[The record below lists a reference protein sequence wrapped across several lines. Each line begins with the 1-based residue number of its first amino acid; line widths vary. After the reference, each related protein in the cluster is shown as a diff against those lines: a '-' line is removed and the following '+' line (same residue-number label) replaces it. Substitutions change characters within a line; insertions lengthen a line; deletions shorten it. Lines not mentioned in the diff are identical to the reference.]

1 MAKDIYSSYNE
12 LKAREEINRD
22 YEIWISDVGSPIT
35 IMAPHG
41 GRIEPRT
48 SYIAR
53 SVARDKFN
61 CYCFEGIKA
70 DNNALLHITSHN
82 FDEPQALKLIAR
94 SQTVVTVHACTDR
107 ESRVYLGGLDTR
119 LIAVIAGQLKAR
131 GIVRARTNS
140 RYPGLN
146 PANICNRGTA
156 RKGAQLEVS
165 RGLRDDLRQVELLAA
180 AVHAALTDFALRRHK
195 SEKDIK
201 DTKKEIDCNNGG
213 KTCQ

>member
-12 LKAREEINRD
+12 LKAREKINCD
-22 YEIWISDVGSPIT
+22 YDIWISDVGSPIT

-53 SVARDKFN
+53 RVARDKFN

-70 DNNALLHITSHN
+70 GNNGRLHITSHN

-94 SQTVVTVHACTDR
+94 SQTVVAVHACTDR
-107 ESRVYLGGLDTR
+107 ESRVYLGGLDNG
-119 LIAVIAGQLKAR
+119 LISVIAGRLKAC
-131 GIVRARTNS
+131 GIVRARTNC

-146 PANICNRGTA
+146 PDNICNRGTS

-180 AVHAALTDFALRRHK
+180 AVHAALADFALKLHQ

-201 DTKKEIDCNNGG
+201 EEIDYNNGA
-213 KTCQ
+213 KTFQ

>member
-22 YEIWISDVGSPIT
+22 YQIWISDVGSPIT

-53 SVARDKFN
+53 RIARDIFN
-61 CYCFEGIKA
+61 CYCFEGVKA
-70 DNNALLHITSHN
+70 DNNGCLHITSHN
-82 FDEPQALKLIAR
+82 FDEPRALRLLAR
-94 SQTVVTVHACTDR
+94 SQTVVTVHACTDK
-107 ESRVYLGGLDTR
+107 ESRVYLGGLDKK
-119 LIAVIAGQLKAR
+119 LISAIAGQLKAR
-131 GIVRARTNS
+131 SIVRARTNS

-146 PANICNRGTA
+146 PDNICNRGKS

-165 RGLRDDLRQVELLAA
+165 RGLRDDLQQIELLAA
-180 AVHAALTDFALRRHK
+180 AIHAALVDFTRT
-195 SEKDIK
+195 SPESV
-201 DTKKEIDCNNGG
+201 
-213 KTCQ
+213 